1 MSHRRIASVGSA
13 EGHDVLRRIA
23 QLAIKAPWQIIAAA
37 VVAAAAAAIFG
48 IPVGQ
53 RLSASGFQD
62 PTSESSK
69 ATQLLTDKFGQG
81 AAQMLITVTAPG
93 EISSGPAR
101 TVGLGI
107 VDQLKGSP
115 HVADVTSAWTAPPDA
130 ASELVSRDGK
140 SGLIVAGI
148 TGGENEA
155 QKYASALSDQVA
167 HDGDGITI
175 RSGGVAMVNVQITE
189 QSQGD
194 LLVMESIAIP
204 FSFLVLVWVFG
215 GLLAAAL
222 PVAVGAMAIVGSMS
236 VLRLITFGTDVSI
249 FALNLTTAMGLALGI
264 DYTLLII
271 SRFRDELADGAD
283 RDVALVRTMAT
294 AGRTVLF
301 SATTVA
307 LSMSAMVLFPMHF
320 LKSFAYAGVA
330 TVALGAAAAVVV
342 TPALIVVLGNRL
354 DSLDLRR
361 LARRVL
367 NRPEQVRRP
376 MEDQFWYRSTKFVMR
391 RALPIGLA
399 VIALLL
405 VLGAPFLGVR
415 WGFPDDRVL
424 PKSASAHQVGNQ
436 LRNDFVKNSATA
448 VTVVIPHADGLAQ
461 PDLERYAADLSRV
474 PDVSAVSAPTGTF
487 VDGARAGPPSA
498 ATAVAQGSAFLT
510 VGSSAPLFSERS
522 EVQLERLH
530 EVPGPAGRT
539 VEMTGTAQINHDS
552 VEAITS
558 RLPLVLGL
566 IALITL
572 VLLLLLTGSLVLP
585 VKALVLN
592 VLSLTAAFGALVWI
606 FQDGHLGALGTTSTG
621 TLVANVAVLLFCIA
635 FGLSMDYEVFLISR
649 IREYWLA
656 SGAAG
661 PATFDTLRTHAD
673 NSESVAVG
681 VARTGRVV
689 TAAALIMSI
698 SFAALIA
705 AQLQVIRLL
714 GVGLTV
720 AVLVDATLVR
730 MVLVPAFMQ
739 VLGRWNWWAPK
750 QLVWLHERMG
760 FSAGDDV
767 RYSGPTS
774 AASASDNR
782 DNR

>member
-1 MSHRRIASVGSA
+1 M
-13 EGHDVLRRIA
+13 LRRIA
-23 QLAIKAPWQIIAAA
+23 HLAIKAPWQIIAAA
-37 VVAAAAAAIFG
+37 VVVAAAAAIFG

-69 ATQLLTDKFGQG
+69 ATQLLTEKFGQG
-81 AAQMLITVTAPG
+81 DVQMLITVTAPG

-101 TVGLGI
+101 AVGLGI
-107 VDQLKGSP
+107 VDQLKRSP
-115 HVADVTSAWTAPPDA
+115 HVADTTSAWTAPPDA
-130 ASELVSRDGK
+130 ATELVSRDGK

-436 LRNDFVKNSATA
+436 LRNDFVNNSATA

-510 VGSSAPLFSERS
+510 VGSSAPLFSDRS

-566 IALITL
+566 IALITF

-767 RYSGPTS
+767 RYSGPTP

>member
-1 MSHRRIASVGSA
+1 M
-13 EGHDVLRRIA
+13 LRRIA
-23 QLAIKAPWQIIAAA
+23 HLAIKAPWQIIAAA
-37 VVAAAAAAIFG
+37 VVVAAAAIFG
-48 IPVGQ
+48 ISVGQ

-69 ATQLLTDKFGQG
+69 ATQLLTEKFGQG
-81 AAQMLITVTAPG
+81 DVQMLITVTAPS

-101 TVGLGI
+101 SVGLGI
-107 VDQLKGSP
+107 VDQLKRSP

-130 ASELVSRDGK
+130 ATELVSRDGK
-140 SGLIVAGI
+140 SALIVAGI

-155 QKYASALSDQVA
+155 QKYAKALSDQVA
-167 HDGDGITI
+167 HDGDGVTV

-189 QSQGD
+189 QSQRD

-222 PVAVGAMAIVGSMS
+222 PVAVGAMAIVGSMA

-271 SRFRDELADGAD
+271 SRFRDEVGGGAD

-307 LSMSAMVLFPMHF
+307 LSMAAMVLFPMHF

-342 TPALIVVLGNRL
+342 TPALIVVLGDRL

-361 LARRVL
+361 LARHVL
-367 NRPEQVRRP
+367 NRPEPVRRP
-376 MEDQFWYRSTKFVMR
+376 IEEQFWYRSSKFVMR

-424 PKSASAHQVGNQ
+424 PKSASAHQVGDQ
-436 LRNDFVKNSATA
+436 LRNDFVNDSANA
-448 VTVVIPHADGLAQ
+448 VTVVIPNADGLAP

-487 VDGARAGPPSA
+487 VDGARVGPPSA
-498 ATAVAQGSAFLT
+498 ASGVAEGSAFLT
-510 VGSSAPLFSERS
+510 VGSTAALFSDSS
-522 EVQLERLH
+522 EAQLDRLH
-530 EVPGPAGRT
+530 DVPGPAGRT

-558 RLPLVLGL
+558 RLPLVLGW
-566 IALITL
+566 IAVITF
-572 VLLLLLTGSLVLP
+572 VLLFLLTGSVVLP
-585 VKALVLN
+585 LKALALN

-661 PATFDTLRTHAD
+661 PATFDTARTHAD
-673 NSESVAVG
+673 NSESVALG

-705 AQLQVIRLL
+705 AQVQVMRLF

-750 QLVWLHERMG
+750 PLVWLHERMG
-760 FSAGDDV
+760 FSDGDDV
-767 RYSGPTS
+767 RYSGPTP